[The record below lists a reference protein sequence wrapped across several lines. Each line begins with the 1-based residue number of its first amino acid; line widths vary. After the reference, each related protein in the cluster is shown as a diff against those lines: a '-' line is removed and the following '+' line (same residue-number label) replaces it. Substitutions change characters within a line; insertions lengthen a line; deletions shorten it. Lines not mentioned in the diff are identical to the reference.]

1 MIPLEY
7 LWYIIGAASVHV
19 SIKIYLRAL
28 THNREVKPLLDAFL
42 PLFPLHKLL

>member
-7 LWYIIGAASVHV
+7 LWYIIGAVRVHV

-28 THNREVKPLLDAFL
+28 KRNREVKPVLNAFL